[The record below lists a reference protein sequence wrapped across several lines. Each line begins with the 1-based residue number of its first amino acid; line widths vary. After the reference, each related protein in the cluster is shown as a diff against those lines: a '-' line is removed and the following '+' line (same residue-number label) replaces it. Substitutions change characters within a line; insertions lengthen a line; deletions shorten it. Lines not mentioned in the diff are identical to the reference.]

1 MKMENSNAFQCSK
14 ETVLCK
20 QRSFIKRETS
30 GTSIDNE
37 WRVAISINFSFFRIR
52 EESTTKHSKG
62 NLLNLKEDLEEKTDI
77 ELRGERSP

>member
-1 MKMENSNAFQCSK
+1 MKMENSNAFQCK

-30 GTSIDNE
+30 GTSSDNE
-37 WRVAISINFSFFRIR
+37 WQRVAISINFSFFRIR